1 MDAVGELDRLI
12 DVLDVAVA
20 RTVDSAAAANG
31 DEVEPADAIDRIL
44 QSPGRHSQVRSLRD
58 SESFN
63 RLREEMVAGNV
74 RGETAG
80 HALAI
85 VRQLLTAIIGTGA

>member
-12 DVLDVAVA
+12 DVLDGAVA
-20 RTVDSAAAANG
+20 RTVDSAATDGGGAA
-31 DEVEPADAIDRIL
+31 PFDAIDRIL
-44 QSPGRHSQVRSLRD
+44 QSPGRQSNVRSLRE

-85 VRQLLTAIIGTGA
+85 VRQLLAAIIGAGA